1 MGAVLLVVCERHLL
15 LQIECREAISTFAL
29 QLMIFTLITDTYD
42 QVCPETQLLA
52 SLWLEHAKEH

>member
-1 MGAVLLVVCERHLL
+1 MAAVLLVGCEHYLR

-29 QLMIFTLITDTYD
+29 QLMIFTLITDTDD

-52 SLWLEHAKEH
+52 SL

>member
-1 MGAVLLVVCERHLL
+1 MGAVLLVGCKRHLL

-42 QVCPETQLLA
+42 QVCPEKQLLA
-52 SLWLEHAKEH
+52 SL